1 MLIANEPFFSSVLM
15 LIANEPFFSSV
26 LMLIANEIVV
36 AVFLFIRTCQ

>member
-1 MLIANEPFFSSVLM
+1 M